1 MNEYTIRVS
10 EHALDRIRER
20 SGINKKSAQKLAER
34 AYANGVKHSEV
45 KGSLNK
51 YIASICFKHKH
62 KGTDIRLYGDKVFIF
77 SKRGKYNDILI
88 DSNGKGIITLV
99 TILQIPNN
107 LIKNVQGAISKKK
120 DIGGN

>member
-1 MNEYTIRVS
+1 M
-10 EHALDRIRER
+10 
-20 SGINKKSAQKLAER
+20 
-34 AYANGVKHSEV
+34 
-45 KGSLNK
+45 K
-51 YIASICFKHKH
+51 Y
-62 KGTDIRLYGDKVFIF
+62 
-77 SKRGKYNDILI
+77 KYNDILI